1 MVNPLNVLK
10 SIRHNMYYY
19 FCPDKIYLSRI
30 YKSIFGKKINWKNP
44 TTFNEKLNWLKIYN
58 RRPEYIR
65 MVDKYEVKQYVAD
78 IIGEEYVI
86 PTFGVW
92 NHFNDIDFDKLPEQF
107 VLKCTHDSGG
117 LVICRD
123 KNTLDKE
130 SVKQKI
136 DASLKR
142 RYYYVGR
149 EWPYKYVKPRILAE
163 KYVENHVNVSDN
175 NAFHSDSLPVYKFF
189 CFNGR
194 PKMVQVIMNDKLPN
208 ETVDYFDMDWNHLN
222 IRQVY
227 DNCKFVL
234 SKPVVFDEMKEIATK
249 LCENQP
255 FIRVDLYEV
264 NGNVFFS
271 EFTFYSDCGFGVFEP
286 ESVDIELGKDLL
298 IK

>member
-10 SIRHNMYYY
+10 SIRHNIYYY
-19 FCPDKIYLSRI
+19 LCPDKIYLGRM

-58 RRPEYIR
+58 RRPEYTR
-65 MVDKYEVKQYVAD
+65 MVDKYEVKKYVAD
-78 IIGEEYVI
+78 IIGDKYVI

-123 KNTLDKE
+123 KSKLDKE
-130 SVKQKI
+130 SVSQKI

-163 KYVENHVNVSDN
+163 KYVENHINVSDN
-175 NAFHSDSLPVYKFF
+175 NKFQSDSLPVYKFF

-227 DNCKFVL
+227 DNCKFTL
-234 SKPVVFDEMKEIATK
+234 NKPAAFDKMKEIAAK
-249 LCENQP
+249 LCENQL

-264 NGNVFFS
+264 NGNVLFS
-271 EFTFYSDCGFGVFEP
+271 EFTFYSDCGFGIFEP
-286 ESVDIELGKDLL
+286 ENIDIELGKELL
-298 IK
+298 IN